1 MFAPKSKNI
10 YSKAKGLSYRKEA
23 ILYAPSDLLNQVEK
37 QALAEFG
44 DQITD
49 FEWSHED
56 EFTAIM
62 VEIRSILKQIPVGE
76 RIREIVNSLIGE
88 EYIVAIGVWAVESV
102 NATNGLFNLT
112 FYGGTSFGI
121 DYYPPERPNRFK
133 IPVHYTKMFKAIRTI
148 HFDSAEELWQGLVHP
163 ALPKIAKREGVDS
176 FCKALL
182 ADKLR
187 DFLKEHLDFI
197 KYVADATKKPLHI
210 FEPIAQPQSSNG
222 TEPKTSEVR
231 PIKVPSNSQ
240 VVLQTPVP
248 A

>member
-1 MFAPKSKNI
+1 M
-10 YSKAKGLSYRKEA
+10 
-23 ILYAPSDLLNQVEK
+23 YAPSELLNQVEK
-37 QALAEFG
+37 QTLAEFG
-44 DQITD
+44 DQITH

-62 VEIRSILKQIPVGE
+62 VVIRSIVKQIPVGE

-88 EYIVAIGVWAVESV
+88 EYIVAIGVSPIESV

-121 DYYPPERPNRFK
+121 DYYPPERPNRFM

-148 HFDSAEELWQGLVHP
+148 HFDSAFELWEGLVHP
-163 ALPKIAKREGVDS
+163 ALPKIAKQEGVES
-176 FCKALL
+176 FSKQLL

-187 DFLKEHLDFI
+187 DFLLKHLDFI
-197 KYVADATKKPLHI
+197 KHIAEATKKPLHI
-210 FEPIAQPQSSNG
+210 FEPISALEPSNG
-222 TEPKTSEVR
+222 TEPKEAKPSEVR
-231 PIKVPSNSQ
+231 RVRPVRPIEDARESQ
-240 VVLQTPVP
+240 VVLQVPVP